1 MDVARDR
8 IVELAA
14 TQGHDLAHLPGA
26 SFSEIVHVPSE
37 IQRSAS
43 AQAAAEVHGISD
55 DEIALGT
62 SFPVSWARFLAY
74 VEACSINMIQGCE
87 EDTDEEP
94 LFRAVPVE
102 ARSTFKRKQA

>member
-26 SFSEIVHVPSE
+26 SFSEIVHVPGE

-43 AQAAAEVHGISD
+43 AQAAAEVRD
-55 DEIALGT
+55 
-62 SFPVSWARFLAY
+62 
-74 VEACSINMIQGCE
+74 
-87 EDTDEEP
+87 P
-94 LFRAVPVE
+94 LSSE
-102 ARSTFKRKQA
+102 ARAPPGPNFFKV

>member
-62 SFPVSWARFLAY
+62 SFPVSWARFPYRPQANWGGQLLYIYWVHTFQMAT
-74 VEACSINMIQGCE
+74 ATAIQILG
-87 EDTDEEP
+87 P
-94 LFRAVPVE
+94 
-102 ARSTFKRKQA
+102 

>member
-14 TQGHDLAHLPGA
+14 TQGHGA
-26 SFSEIVHVPSE
+26 SFSAIVHVPGE

-55 DEIALGT
+55 DEIA
-62 SFPVSWARFLAY
+62 
-74 VEACSINMIQGCE
+74 
-87 EDTDEEP
+87 
-94 LFRAVPVE
+94 
-102 ARSTFKRKQA
+102 